1 IYTHKTQTPPLCLP
15 LPSPQHC
22 HPALPGA
29 ETQDARPLVPLRP
42 AEEGS
47 RGRVPLLAAHGRPAG
62 RQQGLPHQESIL
74 GSRFLSSSGAEGG
87 SGLTDKITLSKKVP
101 FLKDGDFV
109 LTEGPAI
116 LLYLARKYGTPDHW
130 YPSDAEKRARVDE
143 YLFWHQ
149 SNMRAHAPKTLWIQ
163 VLLPLLVGQTL
174 PEGKTKEVMDG
185 LASSLRQL
193 EELFLRDR
201 PFLAGDEVSVA
212 DLVAIV
218 ELMQPWGV
226 GCNVFQNHPRL
237 LAWRERVEVAVG
249 RGLFSE
255 AHGTI
260 ARIRGL
266 SSAQVDPQLKAQ
278 LAPLLG
284 QILK

>member
-1 IYTHKTQTPPLCLP
+1 MVLELYLDLLSQPCRAVYLFAKKNDIPFEFKDV
-15 LPSPQHC
+15 
-22 HPALPGA
+22 ALFK
-29 ETQDARPLVPLRP
+29 
-42 AEEGS
+42 
-47 RGRVPLLAAHGRPAG
+47 
-62 RQQGLPHQESIL
+62 ESIL

-109 LTEGPAI
+109 LTEGLRPAI